1 MVCNV
6 FKIFSLS
13 RFFEWS
19 VQGLEGSPTT
29 TQRAPSDE
37 RKRTEVCETLKVAM
51 SSGRDSTLWD
61 AARDGCVETVLA
73 LLQAGADPNDS
84 NERGI
89 TPIWYASQNG
99 HAHVVQPLLQRG
111 AAAQSV
117 ALCEGVPIPA
127 IWIAAQEG
135 HADVARLLLGA
146 GADPNATRGSD
157 GCTTLWQ
164 PVFRGHLDVVRL
176 LLEGGAD
183 PNVGDGNTRSTPL
196 MNAASM
202 NRVEET
208 RLLLKSGANVDASQ
222 INGYT
227 ALLHAAFEGH
237 VEVARILLQAGAD
250 VDHTN
255 NQGHTPLH
263 VALRKKQKDVA
274 LLLLRHGACLP
285 DSANFSDAIRMV
297 EWLVDAGTE
306 REASHA
312 AEVARLRLDVQSL
325 QDGIPYLLQA
335 AMGHAH
341 R

>member
-73 LLQAGADPNDS
+73 LLQAGADPN
-84 NERGI
+84 
-89 TPIWYASQNG
+89 AS
-99 HAHVVQPLLQRG
+99 
-111 AAAQSV
+111 
-117 ALCEGVPIPA
+117 
-127 IWIAAQEG
+127 
-135 HADVARLLLGA
+135 
-146 GADPNATRGSD
+146 RGSD